1 MKLTIISG
9 SQRPQSQS
17 LNVANVLKQL
27 AHSKFDDINI
37 IDLHQLALP
46 FWNEGV
52 WNDDDEWQRLRSRIF
67 CYSPQMKR
75 LRTSRPYSL
84 VSLPVSMEFTLSVNY
99 E

>member
-52 WNDDDEWQRLRSRIF
+52 WNDDDEWQQWKPIAQQLFYYDAFIF
-67 CYSPQMKR
+67 I
-75 LRTSRPYSL
+75 TT
-84 VSLPVSMEFTLSVNY
+84 E
-99 E
+99 